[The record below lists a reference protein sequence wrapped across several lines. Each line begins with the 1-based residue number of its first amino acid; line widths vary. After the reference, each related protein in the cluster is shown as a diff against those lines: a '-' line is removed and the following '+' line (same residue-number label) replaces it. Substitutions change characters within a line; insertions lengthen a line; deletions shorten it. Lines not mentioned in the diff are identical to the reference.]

1 MKKILFLTV
10 ALFGLSTAVSAQSVK
25 IARVN
30 TQDIMAALPEVDSVK
45 IKLESFAKELQDEL
59 ETMQVE
65 YNNKLE
71 SYNKVKATLS
81 PVIASQKERDLNDLA
96 RRIQERS
103 QTAQEDYGN
112 VQLSLMQPVIA
123 KVQDAIKN
131 VAKTMSITVVFDT
144 QDGPVYIDEQTPDI
158 TNNVIKSL
166 GGTPKPAA
174 Q

>member
-10 ALFGLSTAVSAQSVK
+10 ALVGLSVAANAQSVK
-25 IARVN
+25 VARVN
-30 TQDIMAALPEVDSVK
+30 TQDVMASLPEVDSAR
-45 IKLESFAKELQDEL
+45 IKLESFAKDLQDEL

-71 SYNKVKATLS
+71 SYNKTKAAMT

-112 VQLSLMQPVIA
+112 VQMSLMQPIIGKVEESIKKIA
-123 KVQDAIKN
+123 KTLA
-131 VAKTMSITVVFDT
+131 ITVVFDA
-144 QDGPVYIDEQTPDI
+144 QDGPVYIDENTPDI
-158 TNNVIKSL
+158 TNNVIKDL
-166 GGTPKPAA
+166 GGTPKA

>member
-1 MKKILFLTV
+1 MFLTV
-10 ALFGLSTAVSAQSVK
+10 ALVGLSVAANAQSVK
-25 IARVN
+25 VARVN
-30 TQDIMAALPEVDSVK
+30 TQDVMASLPEVDSAR
-45 IKLESFAKELQDEL
+45 IKLESFAKDLQDEL

-71 SYNKVKATLS
+71 SYNKTKAAMT

-112 VQLSLMQPVIA
+112 VQMSLMQPIIGKVEESIKKIA
-123 KVQDAIKN
+123 KTLA
-131 VAKTMSITVVFDT
+131 ITVVFDA
-144 QDGPVYIDEQTPDI
+144 QDGPVYIDENTPDI
-158 TNNVIKSL
+158 TNNVIKDL
-166 GGTPKPAA
+166 GGTPKA

>member
-10 ALFGLSTAVSAQSVK
+10 ALVGLSVAANAQSVK
-25 IARVN
+25 VARVN
-30 TQDIMAALPEVDSVK
+30 TQDVMASLPEVDSAR
-45 IKLESFAKELQDEL
+45 IKLESFAKDLQDEL

-71 SYNKVKATLS
+71 SYNKVKATMT

-103 QTAQEDYGN
+103 QTAQEDYSN
-112 VQLSLMQPVIA
+112 VQMSLMQPIIGKVEESIKKIA
-123 KVQDAIKN
+123 KTLA
-131 VAKTMSITVVFDT
+131 ITVVFDA
-144 QDGPVYIDEQTPDI
+144 QDGPVYIDENTPDI
-158 TNNVIKSL
+158 TNNVIKDL
-166 GGTPKPAA
+166 GGTPKA

>member
-10 ALFGLSTAVSAQSVK
+10 ALVGLSVAANAQSVK
-25 IARVN
+25 VARVN
-30 TQDIMAALPEVDSVK
+30 TQDVMASLPEVDSAR
-45 IKLESFAKELQDEL
+45 IKLESFAKDLQDEL

-71 SYNKVKATLS
+71 SYNKTKAAMT

-112 VQLSLMQPVIA
+112 VQMSLMQPIISKVEESIKKIA
-123 KVQDAIKN
+123 KTLA
-131 VAKTMSITVVFDT
+131 ITVVFDA
-144 QDGPVYIDEQTPDI
+144 QDGPVYIDENTPDI
-158 TNNVIKSL
+158 TNNVIKDL
-166 GGTPKPAA
+166 GGTPKA

>member
-10 ALFGLSTAVSAQSVK
+10 ALVGLSVAANAQSVK
-25 IARVN
+25 VARVN
-30 TQDIMAALPEVDSVK
+30 TQDVMASLPEVDSAR
-45 IKLESFAKELQDEL
+45 IKLESFAKDLQAEL

-71 SYNKVKATLS
+71 SYNKAKATMT

-103 QTAQEDYGN
+103 QTAQEDYSN
-112 VQLSLMQPVIA
+112 VQMSLMQPIIGKVEESIKKIA
-123 KVQDAIKN
+123 KTLA
-131 VAKTMSITVVFDT
+131 ITVVFDA
-144 QDGPVYIDEQTPDI
+144 QDGPVYIDENTPDI
-158 TNNVIKSL
+158 TNNVIKDL
-166 GGTPKPAA
+166 GGTPKA

>member
-1 MKKILFLTV
+1 MKKILFLTLALIGISV
-10 ALFGLSTAVSAQSVK
+10 AVNAQSVK

-30 TQDIMAALPEVDSVK
+30 TQDVMASLSEVDSARV
-45 IKLESFAKELQDEL
+45 KLEAFAIDLHDEL

-71 SYNKVKATLS
+71 SYNKAKATMT

-103 QTAQEDYGN
+103 QTAQEDYSN
-112 VQLSLMQPVIA
+112 VQMSLMQPIIN
-123 KVQDAIKN
+123 KVEESIKK
-131 VAKTMSITVVFDT
+131 VAKTLAITVVFDV
-144 QDGPVYIDEQTPDI
+144 QDGPVYIDENTTDI
-158 TNNVIKSL
+158 TNNVIKDL
-166 GGTPKPAA
+166 GGTPKA

>member
-1 MKKILFLTV
+1 MKKILFLTL
-10 ALFGLSTAVSAQSVK
+10 ALVGLSTAVNAQSVK

-30 TQDIMAALPEVDSVK
+30 TQDVMASLSEVDSARV
-45 IKLESFAKELQDEL
+45 KLEAFAKDLQDEL

-71 SYNKVKATLS
+71 SYNKAKSTMT

-112 VQLSLMQPVIA
+112 VQMSLMQPIIN
-123 KVQDAIKN
+123 KVEESIKK
-131 VAKTMSITVVFDT
+131 VAKTLAITVVFDA
-144 QDGPVYIDEQTPDI
+144 QDGPVYIDENTTDI
-158 TNNVIKSL
+158 TNNVIKDL
-166 GGTPKPAA
+166 GGTPKA

>member
-10 ALFGLSTAVSAQSVK
+10 ALVGLSVAANAQSVK
-25 IARVN
+25 VARVN
-30 TQDIMAALPEVDSVK
+30 TQDVMASLPEVDSAR
-45 IKLESFAKELQDEL
+45 IKLESFAKDLQDEL

-71 SYNKVKATLS
+71 SYNKAKATMT

-103 QTAQEDYGN
+103 QTAQEDYSN
-112 VQLSLMQPVIA
+112 VQMSLMQPIIGKVEESIKKIA
-123 KVQDAIKN
+123 KTLA
-131 VAKTMSITVVFDT
+131 ITVVFDA
-144 QDGPVYIDEQTPDI
+144 QDGPVYIDENTPDI
-158 TNNVIKSL
+158 TNNVIKDL
-166 GGTPKPAA
+166 GGTPKA

>member
-10 ALFGLSTAVSAQSVK
+10 ALVGLSVAANAQSVK
-25 IARVN
+25 VARVN
-30 TQDIMAALPEVDSVK
+30 TQDVMASLPEVDSAR
-45 IKLESFAKELQDEL
+45 IKLESFAKDLQDEL

-71 SYNKVKATLS
+71 SYNKAKATMT

-112 VQLSLMQPVIA
+112 VQMSLMQPIISKVEESIKKIA
-123 KVQDAIKN
+123 KTLA
-131 VAKTMSITVVFDT
+131 ITVVFDA
-144 QDGPVYIDEQTPDI
+144 QDGPVYIDENTPDI
-158 TNNVIKSL
+158 TNNVIKDL
-166 GGTPKPAA
+166 GGTPKA